1 MARRTF
7 CLPFSSVSLCLC
19 GEEGFMSKMTF
30 EVALK
35 EPLSGL
41 ILFEEL
47 HSRQWFVERAD
58 PRKFFRYKLGQQY
71 ELRFGLASLRLI
83 KPEKRSHDGKTSVDQ
98 RATDCGHP
106 RGAQEQAHA

>member
-1 MARRTF
+1 
-7 CLPFSSVSLCLC
+7 
-19 GEEGFMSKMTF
+19 MSKMTF

-47 HSRQWFVERAD
+47 HSSQWFVERAD

-83 KPEKRSHDGKTSVDQ
+83 KPEKGVTMARHRLTKEQQIAGI
-98 RATDCGHP
+98 
-106 RGAQEQAHA
+106 RGALKSKRTPKQFLPSLRKRLAKLTK